1 MKIII
6 SLFLKKIIRNSILLV
21 FTIGLSITTQSF
33 TVSQTQVQQ
42 INIAFSQYSGIVVD
56 SQSGKPLVFA
66 SLTVNNT
73 NITTITNTDGKFL
86 LKVPTEKNNANITI
100 SFLGY
105 HKKIISLTSLKNK
118 NNRIAL
124 DASITELSEVNIRLP
139 KDAKSLVLQVLNNK
153 GENNFKEQVLMTA
166 FYRETIKKRKKNV
179 SLAEAIVSVYKQPYS
194 SSKKDNIKLF
204 KARKST
210 DYTKLDTLALKLQGG
225 PFNALYI
232 DLLKYPEYIFTPEV
246 INDYVFNFAPS
257 TTINT
262 KPVFVV
268 TFKQRDDINQPLYY
282 GKLFIDSKTLA
293 LTSAVY
299 NLNVTN
305 KKLSSKLFVKKKPK
319 GVKVYPMQAAYRV
332 DYRER
337 GGKWYYGYSNVQLT
351 FKVNRKGKLFNSVYS
366 LTSEMAV
373 TDWKISTSTKKIKY
387 HERIHPSIIIADETS
402 GFSDPKFWGAYNV
415 IEPEKSIESAIH
427 KIRKKLKKISKRKNS

>member
-124 DASITELSEVNIRLP
+124 DASVTELSEVNIRLP

-232 DLLKYPEYIFTPEV
+232 DLLKYPEYIFTPEA

-319 GVKVYPMQAAYRV
+319 GVKVYPTQAAYRV

-373 TDWKISTSTKKIKY
+373 TDWKISTSTKRIKY

-427 KIRKKLKKISKRKNS
+427 KIRKKLKKIAKKKDS